1 MKLIPCNIFNSLAK
15 PHLEAL
21 DDEEEGELEKDDDD
35 EEEGQKNQE
44 QQVRPFRNSTGNW
57 GEF

>member
-1 MKLIPCNIFNSLAK
+1 MKLIPCNIFNCLAK

-35 EEEGQKNQE
+35 EDEKQKN
-44 QQVRPFRNSTGNW
+44 
-57 GEF
+57 